1 MIHGI
6 ENEKDHWPTCHDLY
20 KSLHECVEK
29 ENNKKQQHEDD
40 IKTESTKLLAMM
52 DL

>member
-1 MIHGI
+1 MPWLIQ
-6 ENEKDHWPTCHDLY
+6 

-40 IKTESTKLLAMM
+40 IKTETTKQPAVM

>member
-1 MIHGI
+1 MPWLIQ
-6 ENEKDHWPTCHDLY
+6 

-29 ENNKKQQHEDD
+29 EKNKKQQHEDD
-40 IKTESTKLLAMM
+40 IKTETTKQLAVM